1 MLKNPPANAA
11 ATGDTGLTPWFEKIL
26 WRKKW
31 QPTPVFLLGKPHGGG
46 SRESDRPST
55 NAGLVHITHRVM

>member
-31 QPTPVFLLGKPHGGG
+31 QPTPVFLLGTPHGGG